1 MLEGLFGNRSLE
13 RILFY
18 LYAYQRGYPRGMSR
32 DLGVS
37 LRPVVVQL
45 NKLEGAGIVVSRLE
59 GKTRLYEFNPRYP
72 LLDPLTRLIEKA
84 MAFLPQ
90 KERRLRYEKRTR
102 PRRAG
107 KPGMIQGR

>member
-1 MLEGLFGNRSLE
+1 
-13 RILFY
+13 
-18 LYAYQRGYPRGMSR
+18 MSR

-59 GKTRLYEFNPRYP
+59 GRTRLYEFNPGYP
-72 LLDPLTRLIEKA
+72 FLDALRQLLEKA
-84 MAFLPQ
+84 MSFLPE

-107 KPGMIQGR
+107 KPGIVRGR

>member
-13 RILFY
+13 RVLFY
-18 LYAYQRGYPRGMSR
+18 LYAYQRGYPRGMAR
-32 DLGVS
+32 DLGTS

-45 NKLEGAGIVVSRLE
+45 NKLEGAGIVFSRLE
-59 GKTRLYEFNPRYP
+59 GKTRLYEFNPGYP
-72 LLDPLTRLIEKA
+72 MLDVLKQLLEKA
-84 MAFLPQ
+84 MTFLPE

-107 KPGMIQGR
+107 KPGIPQGR